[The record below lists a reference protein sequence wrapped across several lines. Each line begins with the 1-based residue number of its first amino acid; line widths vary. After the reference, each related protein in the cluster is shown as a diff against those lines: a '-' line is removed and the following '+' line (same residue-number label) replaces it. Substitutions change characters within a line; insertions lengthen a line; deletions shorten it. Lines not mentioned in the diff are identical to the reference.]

1 MGIIW
6 AKQLQHTGCGLDDF
20 FAKCFNGLL
29 ALRGEGDND
38 LPVVQGVGQTG
49 DEALF
54 LHAVEQGGDA
64 GRADHHVA
72 AQVRGMGL
80 AVVGQQVVQDEVFPP
95 AEFAEKVLSGLVEQ
109 GFVDLY

>member
-1 MGIIW
+1 M
-6 AKQLQHTGCGLDDF
+6 T
-20 FAKCFNGLL
+20 L

-64 GRADHHVA
+64 GRADHHVT
-72 AQVRGMGL
+72 AQIRGMGL
-80 AVVGQQVVQDEVFPP
+80 AIVGQQVVQDEVFPP

>member
-1 MGIIW
+1 M
-6 AKQLQHTGCGLDDF
+6 DDF
-20 FAKCFNGLL
+20 VSKLFNGFL
-29 ALRGEGDND
+29 ALGGKGDDN
-38 LPVVQGVGQTG
+38 LAVVQGVGQAG

-80 AVVGQQVVQDEVFPP
+80 AVVGEQVVEHKVLPP
-95 AEFAEKVLSGLVEQ
+95 AELGEKVLGGLMEQ
-109 GFVDLY
+109 GFIDLQQFAGQFLIRFSHSV

>member
-6 AKQLQHTGCGLDDF
+6 AKQLQHTGRGLDDF

-54 LHAVEQGGDA
+54 LMRLSRAAMRAVLTT
-64 GRADHHVA
+64 
-72 AQVRGMGL
+72 M
-80 AVVGQQVVQDEVFPP
+80 
-95 AEFAEKVLSGLVEQ
+95 
-109 GFVDLY
+109 